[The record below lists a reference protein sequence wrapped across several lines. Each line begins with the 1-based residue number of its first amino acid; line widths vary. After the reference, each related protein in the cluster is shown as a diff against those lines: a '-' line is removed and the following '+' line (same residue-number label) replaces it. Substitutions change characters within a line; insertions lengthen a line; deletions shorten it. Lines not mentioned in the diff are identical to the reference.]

1 MKKRHE
7 RSDNMKKIAIVTD
20 SNSGITQSAAKE
32 LGVFVLPMPFYINE
46 ELFLEDITLTQ
57 EEFYKKLKEDADI
70 STSQPAPLDV
80 TELWDKVLKEYD
92 ELVYIPMSSGLSN
105 SCETA
110 MALAR
115 DYEGKVFVVD
125 NQRISVTQEQSAL
138 DARDLAAK
146 GYEAA
151 QIKEILERV
160 KYESSIYITLTTLK
174 YLKKGGRITPA
185 AAALGTLLRI
195 KPVLTIQGEKLDAFS
210 KARTAKQA
218 RSIMLTA
225 LAKDLDERFH
235 DKNAEHTYLEIAHTC
250 NEEDAKDLEA
260 ALKEQYPGADITMA
274 PLSLSIACHIG
285 PGSLAV
291 ACSGKLKELE

>member
-1 MKKRHE
+1 MRTA
-7 RSDNMKKIAIVTD
+7 IATD
-20 SNSGITQSAAKE
+20 SNSGITQEQAEK
-32 LGVFVLPMPFYINE
+32 LGIYVLPMPFMINGEMFYEGVNLTHE
-46 ELFLEDITLTQ
+46 EFFRQMEEGADIT
-57 EEFYKKLKEDADI
+57 
-70 STSQPAPLDV
+70 TSQPSPGEV
-80 TELWDKVLKEYD
+80 TDFWDKLLKEYD
-92 ELVYIPMSSGLSN
+92 EILYIPMSGGLSG
-105 SCETA
+105 SCQTA
-110 MALAR
+110 IMLSD
-115 DYEGKVFVVD
+115 DYDGKVQVVN

-151 QIKEILERV
+151 QILERV

-250 NEEDAKDLEA
+250 NEEDAKELEA

>member
-1 MKKRHE
+1 M
-7 RSDNMKKIAIVTD
+7 KIAAATD
-20 SNSGITQSAAKE
+20 SNSGITQDQAKQ
-32 LGVFVLPMPFYINE
+32 LGVHVLPMPFIIDGQMYYEGVDLTHE
-46 ELFLEDITLTQ
+46 EFFRRMEEGADIT
-57 EEFYKKLKEDADI
+57 
-70 STSQPAPLDV
+70 TSQPSPGEV
-80 TELWDKVLKEYD
+80 TDFWDKLLEEYD
-92 ELVYIPMSSGLSN
+92 AVVYIPMSSGLSG
-105 SCETA
+105 SCQTA
-110 MALAR
+110 IMLSD
-115 DYEGKVFVVD
+115 DYDGKVQVVN

-160 KYESSIYITLTTLK
+160 KYESSIYVTLTTLK

-250 NEEDAKDLEA
+250 NEEDAKELEA
-260 ALKEQYPGADITMA
+260 ALKEQYPGADITTA